1 MNKRRFLTA
10 SLVAMGLL
18 ASSSVAYIGEAQV
31 IASQAVELIARHG
44 DGQNPDN
51 AEARQNRNDGR
62 MLDSAEAHQN
72 RNDGRLADNAEAHQ
86 NRNDGRNP
94 DNAEA

>member
-18 ASSSVAYIGEAQV
+18 ASSSVAYLGEAQV
-31 IASQAVELIARHG
+31 IASQTVDLVARHG
-44 DGQNPDN
+44 DGQRP
-51 AEARQNRNDGR
+51 
-62 MLDSAEAHQN
+62 
-72 RNDGRLADNAEAHQ
+72 DNAEAHQ
-86 NRNDGRNP
+86 NRKDGRLP